1 MTLARTLVRI
11 GIALGLPLAIAA
23 CAAPGSRPLSTAS
36 VAAPDEASDITGIT
50 PLTVEQE
57 AVIAGR
63 EEPGGAR

>member
-1 MTLARTLVRI
+1 MTSGRMLVLI
-11 GIALGLPLAIAA
+11 GVALGLPFAIGA